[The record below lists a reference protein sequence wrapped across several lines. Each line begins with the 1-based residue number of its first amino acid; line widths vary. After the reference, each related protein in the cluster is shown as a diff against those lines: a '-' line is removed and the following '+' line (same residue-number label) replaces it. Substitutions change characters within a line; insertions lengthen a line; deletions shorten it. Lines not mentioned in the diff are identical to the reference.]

1 MNNQPPR
8 APIVD
13 VRVTNWR
20 EAHNNLQWLERE
32 RQANPRPMTE
42 EDLKQWNKLQF
53 KTWKAATR
61 KTGVT
66 ALEILKEAVQEN
78 DRLKMRLDL
87 EAGGMVWLDLVIG
100 DLEREF
106 ESLKAE
112 LEGVKQEEA
121 DS

>member
-1 MNNQPPR
+1 
-8 APIVD
+8 
-13 VRVTNWR
+13 
-20 EAHNNLQWLERE
+20 
-32 RQANPRPMTE
+32 MTE
-42 EDLKQWNKLQF
+42 DDLKEWNKLQF
-53 KTWKAATR
+53 KTWKAATT

-78 DRLKMRLDL
+78 ARLKMRLDL